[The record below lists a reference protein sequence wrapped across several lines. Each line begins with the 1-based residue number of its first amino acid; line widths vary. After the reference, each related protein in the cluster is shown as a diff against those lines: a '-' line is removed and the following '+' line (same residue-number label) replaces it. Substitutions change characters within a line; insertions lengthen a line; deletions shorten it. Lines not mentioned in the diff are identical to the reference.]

1 LTGIFYEETATA
13 ITGAFA
19 GVAVTIAAP
28 FTETASEA
36 VSKVTLTS
44 TTWPTGDDKWILNQ
58 TNSAL
63 TIATPTTMGVEGGI
77 SKNMLKATAETWT
90 KKEEF
95 MAACQYAGAVTASTT
110 WVPTAAKAST
120 VSDWIFMD
128 GAAATMAGASLVA
141 AAALLF

>member
-19 GVAVTIAAP
+19 GVAVAIAAP
-28 FTETASEA
+28 FTETNSAA
-36 VSKVTLTS
+36 VSSVTLTS
-44 TTWPTGDDKWILNQ
+44 STWPTGDDKWILNQ

-63 TIATPTTMGVEGGI
+63 TIATLTTMGVEGGI

-95 MAACQYAGAVTASTT
+95 MAACQYAGAVAGDTA